1 MNAAGWTITVHELF
15 PNRGGCRIFST
26 CSVTVP
32 STSTVDDFLKALR
45 NCPQNKDPDSS
56 TNAGALQP
64 FSEKLVGKRD
74 SQQGYKF
81 LPTNPDDK
89 PNCSWTPAPTKTI
102 AEAGLC
108 DNAILYYNT
117 SRICD

>member
-1 MNAAGWTITVHELF
+1 MNVAAGWTITVHELF
-15 PNRGGCRIFST
+15 PNRGGCRIIST

-32 STSTVDDFLKALR
+32 STSTVDDFLKELR
-45 NCPQNKDPDSS
+45 NQDPDSS
-56 TNAGALQP
+56 AGALQP

-74 SQQGYKF
+74 SRQGFNF

>member
-1 MNAAGWTITVHELF
+1 MNVNGGGWTITVHELF

-26 CSVTVP
+26 CSVTLP
-32 STSTVDDFLKALR
+32 STASVDDFLKALHEQA
-45 NCPQNKDPDSS
+45 PHSS
-56 TNAGALQP
+56 RATLKP

-74 SQQGYKF
+74 SGKF
-81 LPTNPDDK
+81 LPTNPDAE